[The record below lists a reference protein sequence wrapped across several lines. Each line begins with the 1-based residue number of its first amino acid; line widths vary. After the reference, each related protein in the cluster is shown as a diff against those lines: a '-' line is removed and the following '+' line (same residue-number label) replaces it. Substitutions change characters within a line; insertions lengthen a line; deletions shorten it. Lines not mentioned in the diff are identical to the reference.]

1 MTRFHTDEYIN
12 FLSRV
17 TPDNARRLTY
27 QGSRFL
33 VGDDNPPFEGVFEFL
48 SISAGGSIGTSSPQT
63 RMLHLLNPRASPAA
77 ANRLMEG
84 RSDIAI
90 NWAGRLHHAKKREAS
105 GFCYINDIVL
115 GILEM
120 LR

>member
-33 VGDDNPPFEGVFEFL
+33 VGDDNPPFEGVFEFS
-48 SISAGGSIGTSSPQT
+48 SISAGGSIGMSLVIRLPFRMRHVPT
-63 RMLHLLNPRASPAA
+63 RA
-77 ANRLMEG
+77 
-84 RSDIAI
+84 
-90 NWAGRLHHAKKREAS
+90 
-105 GFCYINDIVL
+105 
-115 GILEM
+115 